1 MISREAARRAW
12 LAGLRNPHEEKPW
25 AQLPSPSKRE
35 FESWVVD
42 SYDSLHSELFENRK
56 LKPQYLFTND
66 MYAYLIIKDWKSRIG
81 FGEGKDEDLREVLD
95 YETYYYV
102 WIVAKYR
109 DEERYNDWITSSL
122 EHTLIRLNDGELSNR
137 LLEIANETWS
147 KALESYAEKVDDDEF
162 RDWFLA
168 FNKTRTGEKD
178 VFTKFWWVRQMA
190 RRDEGFRGWFVE
202 SGLGREA
209 YRLLEYEDTP
219 GNLSIGQESKE
230 EEDEEEDWTD
240 NLPYYDGKGVL
251 RDPKGSFKHVGKR
264 DSNFNYIPPT
274 IRGGKSY

>member
-1 MISREAARRAW
+1 MISQEAARKAW
-12 LAGLRNPHEEKPW
+12 LTGLRNPHEKKPW
-25 AQLPSPSKRE
+25 AQLPSPTKRE
-35 FESWVVD
+35 FESWVFE
-42 SYDSLHSELFENRK
+42 SYESLHSEIFENRR

-81 FGEGKDEDLREVLD
+81 FGEGKVEDLREVLD

-109 DEERYNDWITSSL
+109 DEERYNDWIASSL
-122 EHTLIRLNDGELSNR
+122 EHTLIRLNNSELSNR

-147 KALESYAEKVDDDEF
+147 KALDSYAAKVDEDEF
-162 RDWFLA
+162 REWFLV

-190 RRDEGFRGWFVE
+190 RRDEDFREWFFE

-209 YRLLEYEDTP
+209 YRLLEYENTP
-219 GNLSIGQESKE
+219 GVLSIVQENKE

-240 NLPYYDGKGVL
+240 NLPYYDAKGVE
-251 RDPKGSFKHVGKR
+251 RNPQGSYKHVGKR
-264 DSNFNYIPPT
+264 DYLFNYIPPT

>member
-1 MISREAARRAW
+1 MISREAARKAW
-12 LAGLRNPHEEKPW
+12 LTGLRNPHEKKPW
-25 AQLPSPSKRE
+25 AQLPSPTKRE
-35 FESWVVD
+35 FESWVFE
-42 SYDSLHSELFENRK
+42 SYESLHSEIFENRR

-66 MYAYLIIKDWKSRIG
+66 MYAYLILKDWKSRIG
-81 FGEGKDEDLREVLD
+81 FGEGKVEDLREVLD
-95 YETYYYV
+95 YETYFYV

-109 DEERYNDWITSSL
+109 EEERYNDWIASSL
-122 EHTLIRLNDGELSNR
+122 EHTVIHLNDGELSNR
-137 LLEIANETWS
+137 LLEIANETWN
-147 KALESYAEKVDDDEF
+147 KALDTYAAKVDEEEF
-162 RDWFLA
+162 REWFLV

-190 RRDEGFRGWFVE
+190 RRDEDFREWFVE

-219 GNLSIGQESKE
+219 GVLLPVQENK

-240 NLPYYDGKGVL
+240 KLPYYDSKGVL
-251 RDPKGSFKHVGKR
+251 RDPQGSHKHVGKR
-264 DSNFNYIPPT
+264 DGGLNYIPPT